1 MNPTNLKQALMFV
14 YVKKIGILLLFI
26 LSSTNLIAQTLLQEV
41 SNEMKYWKLRGRLIG
56 DENNRDV
63 YNGFGRVGEGVGMSL
78 LISRKA
84 LQKIDILENKK

>member
-1 MNPTNLKQALMFV
+1 MKLKNLKHTLFDIM
-14 YVKKIGILLLFI
+14 VKEAGMLFFLILL
-26 LSSTNLIAQTLLQEV
+26 STNLLAQTLLQEV

-63 YNGFGRVGEGVGMSL
+63 YNGFGRVGEGAGMSL

-84 LQKIDILENKK
+84 LQKIENFIK